1 MMNEDK
7 LPESDKSLEPNSKLI
22 LPQDRYCK
30 TEKEEI
36 KVDGVSSKFDRYN
49 NSDAS
54 ESDDSDED
62 NKKLELKDNKVEM
75 KRSNS
80 LEALMEELENEIQG
94 GVKHREVKH
103 KTKCK
108 KKVVKNVEVEINKD
122 NKDTGQST
130 EDKVVNTTILKEN
143 LKPEIKNEPVLNVKK
158 PTNDFN
164 RHRKWQN
171 RPRNQQNPSN
181 NAFIPNTPNLIASSS
196 QILTY
201 PGAPLPIVPTFPIY
215 NSPIAVNFDN
225 ALYVGPPPLRFE
237 PQMPSPHIIA
247 PNIYERPR
255 SPLMVN
261 TEAFTTSTMAP
272 LSPRSAAFVLEN
284 QAIIEKRKRRS
295 YSRSPSPTRFRRSR
309 SPKRYVRSGNHS
321 CFKIMYLCYGFN

>member
-1 MMNEDK
+1 MVNEDK
-7 LPESDKSLEPNSKLI
+7 LPESEQSPESNSKLI

-30 TEKEEI
+30 TEKVEI
-36 KVDGVSSKFDRYN
+36 KVDEVTSKFDRYN
-49 NSDAS
+49 NSNAS
-54 ESDDSDED
+54 ESDDSEED
-62 NKKLELKDNKVEM
+62 NEKLDFKDTKLEM

-94 GVKHREVKH
+94 GVKQREVKC

-130 EDKVVNTTILKEN
+130 ENKVVNTTVLKEN
-143 LKPEIKNEPVLNVKK
+143 LKPEIKNEPVINVKK
-158 PTNDFN
+158 STNDFN

-171 RPRNQQNPSN
+171 RPRKQQNHSN
-181 NAFIPNTPNLIASSS
+181 NAFIPSTPNLIASSS
-196 QILTY
+196 QILNY
-201 PGAPLPIVPTFPIY
+201 PGVPLPIVPTFPIY
-215 NSPIAVNFDN
+215 NPPIAVNFDN
-225 ALYVGPPPLRFE
+225 AVYVTPPPLRFE
-237 PQMPSPHIIA
+237 PQLPATHIIA

-272 LSPRSAAFVLEN
+272 LSPRSAAFVLQN

-309 SPKRYVRSGNHS
+309 SPKRYVYS
-321 CFKIMYLCYGFN
+321 FIFQLL